1 MTRTQTFRRRR
12 RQETSPAQIDMLA
25 PMWVDLFAG
34 GGGFSTGAELA
45 IGHPLDVA
53 LNHDHDAVAMHKAN
67 HPYTRHM
74 CQDVYT
80 AVPLEVTGGRH
91 VIWAHFSPDC
101 THFSRAKGG
110 TPVSKK
116 IRGLA
121 WVIIWWAMTAKPDI
135 ISFENVPEFRTWG
148 PLIAK
153 RDPATGRCYKR
164 IGNNKRTG
172 KPIFGVAAKGEY
184 VAYKDQML
192 VPDKKREGQTYRR
205 FVRRFREAGYE
216 VEFEKLNAADFGAA
230 TNRTR
235 LFGLGR
241 RDGKSIVW
249 PQPTHAHPDSEKV
262 RSGALK
268 LYRTAAEII
277 NWSLPCPSIFAS
289 KDEIMAEHGLKAV
302 RPLAENT
309 LRRVICGVDKFAI
322 KSDKPFILR
331 SRDVLGTASFPSIVE
346 VNHTGGHRGQAV
358 GRQMNTVT
366 GKNGYGVVDA
376 SLSPLLMPK
385 FGNSAGNS
393 PDEPIGTTTAEGRP
407 MLISPVLS
415 ALAQTGGSDRGR
427 PVDSQIHTTVSK
439 AETVV
444 VTPSLSPFH
453 AEIGQSTGSD
463 EDSFIAPCV
472 TVNNANNNAS
482 GPQEPVRTI
491 TTGNRNLLTAPHLI
505 QYHTETGPGVRGQ
518 DVDRPVNTL
527 DTSNRYG
534 MTAACMAKY
543 YSACEHGQ
551 SIDEP
556 KSTTISRSRQA
567 LVAASMVSFHGAE
580 TGQDVDKPVP
590 ATLSHNHE
598 GVACAHITKY
608 FSGGYTGCGVGVDAS
623 LPTVTAVDH
632 NALVRTGLET
642 YGIVAGAQPN
652 RLLTTVVKVQPGHD
666 LKRWPKVRGL
676 LNKHCGYSLAD
687 DEVLLIGIGGIWY
700 FIADIGLR
708 MLTPRELY
716 NANGFPPDYIID
728 HDDQGKPYPVS
739 KQVARCGNAVPPPF
753 ATALI
758 RANAPEYC
766 VIDITTMAQLNS
778 LIAV

>member
-1 MTRTQTFRRRR
+1 MIHTKVFKRPKKR
-12 RQETSPAQIDMLA
+12 EASPAQIDMLA
-25 PMWVDLFAG
+25 PMWIDCFAG

-53 LNHDHDAVAMHKAN
+53 INHNRDAVAMHKAN
-67 HPYTRHM
+67 HPYTQHY
-74 CQDVYT
+74 CQDIYS

-91 VIWAHFSPDC
+91 VKWAHFSPDC

-184 VAYKDQML
+184 VAYRDQLL
-192 VPDKKREGQTYRR
+192 VPDKKREGQTFRR

-241 RDGKSIVW
+241 CDGKSIVW
-249 PQPTHAHPDSEKV
+249 PQPSHGKPDSDKV
-262 RSGALK
+262 QAGQLLPYK
-268 LYRTAAEII
+268 TAAEII
-277 NWSLPCPSIFAS
+277 DWSLPCPSIFAT
-289 KDEIMAEHGLKAV
+289 KDEIMVEHGLKAV
-302 RPLAENT
+302 RPLADNT
-309 LRRVICGVDKFAI
+309 MRRVICGVDKFAI
-322 KSDKPFILR
+322 KSEKPYLLPSSDTR
-331 SRDVLGTASFPSIVE
+331 SSPHAPNIVE

-358 GRQMNTVT
+358 DRQLNTVT
-366 GKNGYGVVDA
+366 GKNGYSVADA
-376 SLSPLLMPK
+376 KLMPVVLPK
-385 FGNSAGNS
+385 YGNAVGKG
-393 PDEPIGTTTAEGRP
+393 PEEPIGTTTAEGRP
-407 MLISPVLS
+407 MLLSPVLS
-415 ALAQTGGSDRGR
+415 ALAQTSGSDRGR

-439 AETVV
+439 AETVL
-444 VTPSLSPFH
+444 VTP
-453 AEIGQSTGSD
+453 
-463 EDSFIAPCV
+463 
-472 TVNNANNNAS
+472 N
-482 GPQEPVRTI
+482 
-491 TTGNRNLLTAPHLI
+491 LI
-505 QYHTETGPGVRGQ
+505 QYHSETGPGVRAQ

-534 MTAACMAKY
+534 VSAACLTKY
-543 YSACEHGQ
+543 YGACEHGQ
-551 SIDEP
+551 DIGEP
-556 KSTTISRSRQA
+556 KSTTTSRNRQA
-567 LVAASMVSFHGAE
+567 LITASMVSFHGSE
-580 TGQDVDKPVP
+580 TGQDVEKPAP
-590 ATLSHNHE
+590 ATLSHDHE
-598 GVACAHITKY
+598 GVACAHITKF
-608 FSGGYTGCGVGVDAS
+608 FSGGYTGCGASMETS

-632 NALVRTGLET
+632 NALVETGLEVFHVSP
-642 YGIVAGAQPN
+642 GVQP
-652 RLLTTVVKVQPGHD
+652 RGLLTTVAKTQPGQD
-666 LKRWPKVRGL
+666 LKHWPKVRSL
-676 LNKHCGYSLAD
+676 LNQYCDYTLAD
-687 DEVLLIGIGGIWY
+687 DEVLLLGIGGVWF

-716 NANGFPPDYIID
+716 NANGFPSDYIIS
-728 HDDQGKPYPVS
+728 HDDEGKAYPVS

-766 VIDITTMAQLNS
+766 LIDIRTMAQLNN